1 MGEEKPD
8 EELMG
13 KRKSSPR
20 LSTTFVM
27 SIVQVLSVLFGFIHP
42 KSKILHDFDFSIFA
56 RLWYDIDRHFSIKDG
71 TGMRVISGSAR
82 GRTLKAVPG
91 MGTRP
96 TTDKVKEAL
105 FSMIGPYFDGGT
117 VLDLFA
123 GTGGLGIEALSR
135 GMDKAVFVDL
145 EYKSIEIVRSNLKTT
160 GLENKAEVYKNDA
173 ERALKALA
181 KRESVFDLV
190 FLDPPYR
197 LKHGD
202 MLMQAMD
209 QLHLLNPGATLVLEY
224 ESSFAYPAGF
234 GPFSE
239 VRKAQYGETTL
250 SIYSYDHHK
259 TSPVQEP
266 GKED

>member
-1 MGEEKPD
+1 
-8 EELMG
+8 
-13 KRKSSPR
+13 
-20 LSTTFVM
+20 
-27 SIVQVLSVLFGFIHP
+27 
-42 KSKILHDFDFSIFA
+42 
-56 RLWYDIDRHFSIKDG
+56 
-71 TGMRVISGSAR
+71 
-82 GRTLKAVPG
+82 

-105 FSMIGPYFDGGT
+105 FSMIGPYFDGGA

-145 EYKSIEIVRSNLKTT
+145 EYKSIEIVRSNLKTA
-160 GLENKAEVYKNDA
+160 GLEDKAEVYKNDA

-181 KRESVFDLV
+181 KREATFDLV

-202 MLMQAMD
+202 KLMEAMD
-209 QLHLLNPGATLVLEY
+209 HLNLLRPGATIVMEY
-224 ESSFAYPAGF
+224 DSSFGYPDRF
-234 GPFSE
+234 GPFTE
-239 VRKAQYGETTL
+239 VRKAQYGETAV
-250 SIYSYDHHK
+250 SIYNYDHQE
-259 TSPVQEP
+259 TSPVQDT